1 MKVAVIGANG
11 QLGSDFVKAFNNKGY
26 EVKELTHSD
35 IEVEKIDSVN
45 RVLKAIKPQIIINT
59 SAFHNVPECE
69 KNPIKS
75 FEVNS
80 IGPRNLSIIS
90 KELDAILVHTS
101 TDYVFDGIKN
111 SPYIEEDIAIPLNV
125 YGNTKLS
132 GEKFVQSINDKNYIL
147 RVSGLYGVNPC
158 RVKGYNFV
166 TLMLKLA
173 KERDELRVVDDEKLT
188 PTFTENIANQMVLM
202 IEKDAEYGIYH
213 ITDENSCTWYEFA
226 KEIFNFSGVKVK
238 LNKALPGEFKTEVN
252 RPQYSVLENKKL
264 KSQNINIMK
273 DWRESLKNY
282 ISQIL

>member
-11 QLGSDFVKAFNNKGY
+11 QLGGDIVNSFSLKGY
-26 EVKELTHSD
+26 EVKELTHND
-35 IEVEKIDSVN
+35 IEVENIDSVN

-80 IGPRNLSIIS
+80 LGPRNLSLIS
-90 KELDAILVHTS
+90 KELDSILIHTS
-101 TDYVFDGIKN
+101 TDYVFDGKKN
-111 SPYIEEDIAIPLNV
+111 SPYVEEDEAIPLNV

-132 GEKFVQSINDKNYIL
+132 GEKFILGINEKNYII

-166 TLMLKLA
+166 TLMLKLS
-173 KERDELRVVDDEKLT
+173 KERDELRVVDDERLT
-188 PTFTENIANQMVLM
+188 PTFTENIANQLVLM
-202 IEKDAEYGIYH
+202 IEKNAEFGLYH
-213 ITDENSCTWYEFA
+213 ITDEESCTWYEFA
-226 KEIFNFSGVKVK
+226 REIFNISGIKVK

-252 RPQYSVLENKKL
+252 RPMYSVLENKKL
-264 KSQNINIMK
+264 KTQNMNIMK
-273 DWRESLKNY
+273 PWKESLKEY
-282 ISQIL
+282 ISKIS